1 MSAKAADEA
10 NYEAELSKA
19 EKSVSVYELQ
29 YSGLDTQVSDPAA
42 VDGCC

>member
-1 MSAKAADEA
+1 MSAKQAEEA
-10 NYEAELSKA
+10 KWDTEMSIA